1 MIAALRIPPIINKRR
16 KKHETRKEF
25 LAKINRHY
33 KEGEKII
40 NGIRKQLGYDDP
52 IINKFEMEMSSYEYD
67 GKESFLCRFQLEG
80 NEIPVGEVIEYIFNK
95 VCPAILIVQVVGMFP
110 DIHREDRLQPVGYG
124 CVRIGGRD
132 DL

>member
-1 MIAALRIPPIINKRR
+1 MLPGHILPLANSARGFSISSKQARYGIHRPIRNI
-16 KKHETRKEF
+16 E
-25 LAKINRHY
+25 IS
-33 KEGEKII
+33 I
-40 NGIRKQLGYDDP
+40 
-52 IINKFEMEMSSYEYD
+52 YEYD
-67 GKESFLCRFQLEG
+67 GKESFLRRFQLEG

-132 DL
+132 NL